1 MLHQQLSDEEYN
13 NLLLQIAF
21 LPSVDP
27 STVDYIQKFLET
39 SDNEQ
44 LILSFATLG
53 RHNNVADK
61 IIDVLANKLTTTDD
75 TTDII
80 HIVHALGNTGSKKI
94 IPLLLP
100 FLSDQ
105 TLQLYVIDAL
115 RTVSLEESV
124 QKAFTD
130 VVLDAE
136 YPEQVI
142 EVVESLLFPFQ
153 HSLYFEE
160 LPEISFTEE
169 KLIDTLFNACTVKFQ
184 DKNLN
189 SVIKK
194 YFNTLSA
201 HSTQQNMKEKLQY
214 YLTRTTRMKRSSTT
228 NWNSNSN
235 SNYNLIASLSTRTK
249 DEINYPYHKAF
260 LWAKQYGVS
269 DVHLKVAAGAFGGV
283 GSSGLKLF
291 ARGRADLRAWKKTIK
306 VIDLIYLNAKSFN
319 SSISSLLFKYA
330 RIAGSTNLYHLL
342 RTFNISYQNSWSRSF
357 GPLKLFN
364 LKYSFFIYVGTLD
377 LYIRGYVGVNASFY
391 VNLNTSL
398 ASAYVVGGPFLTITG
413 GARATVLVSH
423 FNNKHVLV
431 SFTIAGYFQNWT

>member
-21 LPSVDP
+21 LTSVDP

-61 IIDVLANKLTTTDD
+61 IIDVLANKLTTTND

-80 HIVHALGNTGSKKI
+80 HIFHALGNTGSKKI

-100 FLSDQ
+100 FLSEQ

-136 YPEQVI
+136 YPEEVI

-169 KLIDTLFNACTVKFQ
+169 KLIDALFNACTVKFQ
-184 DKNLN
+184 DKDLN

-201 HSTQQNMKEKLQY
+201 HSTQQNMKEQLRY

-235 SNYNLIASLSTRTK
+235 SNYNLIASQSSRTK
-249 DEINYPYHKAF
+249 DENTYPFHKAF
-260 LWAKQYGVS
+260 LWANQYGVS
-269 DVHLKVAAGAFGGV
+269 DLHLKVAAGGFGGV
-283 GSSGLKLF
+283 GFSGLKLLV
-291 ARGRADLRAWKKTIK
+291 RGKVAIYVWKKTFTA
-306 VIDLIYLNAKSFN
+306 IDAKYEIVKSFN
-319 SSISSLLFKYA
+319 SSPSHVVRYVKL
-330 RIAGSTNLYHLL
+330 AGSTYFASNKSVSVK
-342 RTFNISYQNSWSRSF
+342 IPSVSGNS
-357 GPLKLFN
+357 GTIKLFSVE
-364 LKYSFFIYVGTLD
+364 YTFFIYVGTLN
-377 LYIRGYVGVNASFY
+377 LNIRGDLKAQTSF
-391 VNLNTSL
+391 NIN
-398 ASAYVVGGPFLTITG
+398 SAGLSATAYFSIGPTISISG
-413 GARATVLVSH
+413 GASATVLVSH
-423 FNNKHVLV
+423 IQI
-431 SFTIAGYFQNWT
+431 T

>member
-27 STVDYIQKFLET
+27 STVDYIQKLLET

-75 TTDII
+75 TTDI
-80 HIVHALGNTGSKKI
+80 HIFHALGNTGSKKI

-100 FLSDQ
+100 FLTDQ

-160 LPEISFTEE
+160 LPEITFTEE
-169 KLIDTLFNACTVKFQ
+169 KLIDALFNACTVKFQ
-184 DKNLN
+184 DKDLN

-201 HSTQQNMKEKLQY
+201 HSTQQNMIEKLQY
-214 YLTRTTRMKRSSTT
+214 YLTRTTRIKRSSTT
-228 NWNSNSN
+228 NWNSSSN
-235 SNYNLIASLSTRTK
+235 SNYNLIASQSSRTN
-249 DEINYPYHKAF
+249 DEITYPFHKAF

-269 DVHLKVAAGAFGGV
+269 DLHLKVAAGGFGGV
-283 GSSGLKLF
+283 GFSGYKLF
-291 ARGRADLRAWKKTIK
+291 GRGKAAIYAWDSTFTALDIK
-306 VIDLIYLNAKSFN
+306 YANVKSFN
-319 SSISSLLFKYA
+319 SSFSHVLRNA
-330 RIAGSTNLYHLL
+330 RLAGSTYFAL
-342 RTFNISYQNSWSRSF
+342 NSNVSIPYLNSVS
-357 GPLKLFN
+357 GNSGTIQLFN
-364 LKYSFFIYVGTLD
+364 LQFSFFIYVGTIN
-377 LYIRGYVGVNASFY
+377 LYVRGDINAPTSF
-391 VNLNTSL
+391 NINNTGL
-398 ASAYVVGGPFLTITG
+398 SATAYYSIVPTISITG
-413 GARATVLVSH
+413 GASASILVSH
-423 FNNKHVLV
+423 
-431 SFTIAGYFQNWT
+431 I